1 MGTATA
7 SAKRGA
13 DVTIQSRTRPM
24 AFLLTREA
32 PCPYLSGRRE
42 RKLVTEL
49 SGPDAAENFDLL
61 SRAGFRRS
69 HAVAYRPAC
78 NGCQACVPVRVP
90 VAEFRPGRSLRRV
103 ARRTAGLAWSLRP
116 ARATAEQFALFS
128 RYLIR
133 RHGDGE
139 MAGMAFA
146 DYRAMIEDTPIDTGV
161 FELRDGDESLV
172 ACCLVDRSIDGLSA
186 VYSFYE
192 PDLHMMSLGS
202 ATVLRLIE
210 EALRRGL
217 AYVYLGYWIAASR
230 KMAYKTRFRPLEAFG
245 ADGWARLPLP
255 NQPD

>member
-1 MGTATA
+1 M
-7 SAKRGA
+7 
-13 DVTIQSRTRPM
+13 V
-24 AFLLTREA
+24 FLLTREA
-32 PCPYLSGRRE
+32 PCPYLPGRRE

-49 SGPDAAENFDLL
+49 SGPDAPENFDLL

-78 NGCQACVPVRVP
+78 HGCQACVPVRVP

-128 RYLIR
+128 RYLMR

-172 ACCLVDRSIDGLSA
+172 VGGPVPFEGQGRPTKVTTSHFPVRHCRLVSWPGAGTGAAHIDRQG
-186 VYSFYE
+186 V
-192 PDLHMMSLGS
+192 
-202 ATVLRLIE
+202 
-210 EALRRGL
+210 
-217 AYVYLGYWIAASR
+217 
-230 KMAYKTRFRPLEAFG
+230 
-245 ADGWARLPLP
+245 
-255 NQPD
+255 